1 MPRREV
7 CMASLTLTEKEV
19 ALVCEILESYY
30 ADLRME
36 IAGTDNKQVRDT
48 LKEKE
53 SDIKG
58 ILDRLSPA

>member
-1 MPRREV
+1 
-7 CMASLTLTEKEV
+7 MASLELNENEV
-19 ALVCEILESYY
+19 ALVSEILESYY

-53 SDIKG
+53 ISIKG
-58 ILDRLSPA
+58 ILDRLPKA

>member
-1 MPRREV
+1 MT
-7 CMASLTLTEKEV
+7 SLELNEKEA
-19 ALVCEILESYY
+19 ALVSEILESYY

-53 SDIKG
+53 ISIKD
-58 ILDRLSPA
+58 ILDRLPKA

>member
-1 MPRREV
+1 
-7 CMASLTLTEKEV
+7 MASLELNEKEA
-19 ALVCEILESYY
+19 ALVSEILESYY

-53 SDIKG
+53 ISIKS
-58 ILDRLSPA
+58 ILDRLPKA

>member
-1 MPRREV
+1 MT
-7 CMASLTLTEKEV
+7 SLELNEKEA
-19 ALVCEILESYY
+19 ALVYEILESYF

-53 SDIKG
+53 ISIKS
-58 ILDRLSPA
+58 ILDRLPKA

>member
-1 MPRREV
+1 MT
-7 CMASLTLTEKEV
+7 SLELNEKEV
-19 ALVCEILESYY
+19 SLVSEILESYY

-53 SDIKG
+53 ISVKG
-58 ILDRLSPA
+58 ILDRLPKA

>member
-1 MPRREV
+1 
-7 CMASLTLTEKEV
+7 MASLTLTEKEV